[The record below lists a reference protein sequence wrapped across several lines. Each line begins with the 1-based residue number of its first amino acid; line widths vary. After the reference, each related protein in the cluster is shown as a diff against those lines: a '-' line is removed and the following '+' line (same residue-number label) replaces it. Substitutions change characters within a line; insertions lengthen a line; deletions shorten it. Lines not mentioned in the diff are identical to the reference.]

1 MEENR
6 ASFSIISPQVN
17 LEDSVCGADIPPAML
32 EFNNDVAVMEGC
44 DKVE

>member
-1 MEENR
+1 M
-6 ASFSIISPQVN
+6 IVISPQEAS

-32 EFNNDVAVMEGC
+32 EFIRNNDIAVMEGC